1 MPVAKQIGG
10 MPRQFVISES
20 LITQFLK
27 YQECTKVW
35 KGMKDV
41 VLFFFYRRITAW
53 VMNPVLYECEKHK
66 HW

>member
-41 VLFFFYRRITAW
+41 VLFFFLQANNCLGDESCF
-53 VMNPVLYECEKHK
+53 V
-66 HW
+66 

>member
-41 VLFFFYRRITAW
+41 VLFFFFTG
-53 VMNPVLYECEKHK
+53 E
-66 HW
+66 